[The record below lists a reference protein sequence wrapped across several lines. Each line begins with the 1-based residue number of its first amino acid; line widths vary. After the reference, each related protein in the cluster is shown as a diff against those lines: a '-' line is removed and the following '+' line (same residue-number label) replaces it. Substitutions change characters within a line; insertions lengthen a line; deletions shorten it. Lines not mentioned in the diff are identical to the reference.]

1 MKLQNLTLSAKLT
14 WTTGCLIVPL
24 AFVGA
29 FSTWTLT
36 NLRRSADR
44 ALTRAE
50 VAVRSRDVAIGSLEA
65 YRIQTRTLINATAD
79 GPASC
84 ETNLTQLD
92 RAIQNFA
99 AAADTLE
106 AKADAAE
113 MESERKRFA
122 ALQQQEVLPLLTARL
137 EAKDAA
143 LASGA
148 EELKATHGKTDAALQ
163 SLLHSAGQSAAAQEW
178 KPEQARKDFATLAAR
193 AMSLILGLT
202 LGGGL
207 IGAWLSFRVGQKTT
221 RSIQRVGETVSRGAA
236 QSATVAAQIASA
248 SQSLAEGA
256 NEQAASLEET
266 SASLEEMASMT
277 RRNAESAQSATQLAQ
292 QARLAADHGA
302 THTQALAAAM
312 EAIKISSNDVAK
324 IIKTIDEI
332 AFQTNILALNAA
344 VEAAR
349 AGEAGLGF
357 AVVADEVRHLAQQ
370 SAQAAKE
377 TTDKIESAIA
387 RTEQGVEVSATVIQ
401 GLQEIVAKIRQVDDL
416 VAEVAAASQE
426 QSQGI
431 EQINTAVG
439 QLDKVTQSNA
449 ANAQQSAGAAE
460 ELSTQAESIQETIQH
475 LLALTDRNSRP
486 DSQPE
491 PRNAPIIEHQLPPAP
506 RTLNG
511 GPAPKKSVVPS
522 DPMPSRATPPTK
534 EELIPMED
542 DFKDF

>member
-1 MKLQNLTLSAKLT
+1 MKLQNLTLRAKLT

-24 AFVGA
+24 ACVGG
-29 FSTWTLT
+29 FSAWTLT
-36 NLRRSADR
+36 KLCRSADQ

-50 VAVRSRDVAIGSLEA
+50 IAVRSGDVAIGSLEA
-65 YRIQTRTLINATAD
+65 YRIQTRALINATAD
-79 GPASC
+79 SPASF
-84 ETNLTQLD
+84 ETNITQLEQ
-92 RAIQNFA
+92 AIQNFA

-106 AKADAAE
+106 AKAIAAE

-122 ALQQQEVLPLLTARL
+122 ALQQKEILPLVTARL
-137 EAKDAA
+137 EAKDAV

-148 EELKATHGKTDAALQ
+148 EELMATHGKTDAALQ
-163 SLLHSAGQSAAAQEW
+163 SLLRSADKSAATQEW
-178 KPEQARKDFATLAAR
+178 KPDQARKDFATLAAR
-193 AMSLILGLT
+193 ARSLILGLT

-207 IGAWLSFRVGQKTT
+207 IGAWLSFRVGQNTT
-221 RSIQRVGETVSRGAA
+221 RSIQRVGETVSKGAA
-236 QSATVAAQIASA
+236 QSATAAAQIASA
-248 SQSLAEGA
+248 SQSLAEGV

-266 SASLEEMASMT
+266 SASLEEMASLT

-292 QARLAADHGA
+292 QARLAADRGA

-377 TTDKIESAIA
+377 TTNKIESAIA

-401 GLQEIVAKIRQVDDL
+401 GLQEIVAKIRQVDGL

-460 ELSTQAESIQETIQH
+460 ELRTQAESIEETVKQ
-475 LLALTDRNSRP
+475 LLALTDRKSHF
-486 DSQPE
+486 DAQPE
-491 PRNAPIIEHQLPPAP
+491 PQNAPPVENQLPPAP

-511 GPAPKKSVVPS
+511 GPALRKPAVQPGTRQSPASPAAKKG
-522 DPMPSRATPPTK
+522 
-534 EELIPMED
+534 LIPMDD